1 MRPEVCPRFPFLTFR
16 QWSLAMTA
24 ASRARDTALING
36 ILGIGRRCCVVAVL
50 GAMCGCNP
58 FQTGEPESPTGALI
72 QYPSPSSTDNVLAI
86 LSLSVRAK
94 DSRAFLDRL
103 TADFRFLPDPVQIQG
118 PDFRTFPV
126 EWGTVQEEMALAV
139 LFSNSD
145 SVTVDW
151 SSVFT
156 QHRVEGASVGATYR
170 VNVFSRTSLTAS
182 YTGRVEIV
190 MTQVAGSWA
199 VREWRDY
206 VVSGESNTWGL
217 LRARLLGSG

>member
-1 MRPEVCPRFPFLTFR
+1 
-16 QWSLAMTA
+16 MTA
-24 ASRARDTALING
+24 ASHARNTTIQR
-36 ILGIGRRCCVVAVL
+36 ILGIARRCCVVGVL
-50 GAMCGCNP
+50 GSMCGCNP

-72 QYPSPSSTDNVLAI
+72 QYPSPSTTDNVLAI
-86 LSLSVRAK
+86 LSFSMRAK

-118 PDFRTFPV
+118 PDFRTFPA

-190 MTQVAGSWA
+190 MTQEAGSWA